1 MGMPGGWELLVIVLV
16 IVLLFGGKKI
26 PELAKGLG
34 KGIRE
39 FKEAVNE
46 EKDETKELKEKEQVK
61 EIENKKEQEV
71 ASKSESNT
79 KA

>member
-46 EKDETKELKEKEQVK
+46 EKDETKEPKEKEQVK